1 MGSLCSKDPLS
12 KPPFGKTK
20 VGAHFTP
27 CHSISLLVTPCPKYF
42 QIERPTKTRRTDFTG
57 LDEQLPCRVQLL
69 LLHTEPVFLR
79 RVFHSPQIIFTLP
92 HLCMAGLCQY
102 EGFNCTRNLSSA
114 QRWRI
119 FSPRGGENQNLLFS
133 KAQKCFLL
141 LCTLRHRSTV
151 IACHTDCYQMP
162 SLGCHRVYS
171 QPA

>member
-1 MGSLCSKDPLS
+1 MGNLCSQDPLS
-12 KPPFGKTK
+12 KPPFGKLAK
-20 VGAHFTP
+20 PKLGH
-27 CHSISLLVTPCPKYF
+27 ISLLVTQCPRCF

-69 LLHTEPVFLR
+69 LLLHTEPVFLR

-92 HLCMAGLCQY
+92 HLWQGCVNMR
-102 EGFNCTRNLSSA
+102 GFNCTRNLSSA